1 MTSKL
6 KMSLEM
12 LDFSVSKIA
21 QIMADG
27 KVEVGEVVDGGLMLP
42 KKIAD
47 VLKPGWWDDK
57 VLYEIDGR
65 KARLKKVYWWF
76 RKDVVAKGLDVLQFS
91 QIEIGK

>member
-1 MTSKL
+1 MNKKAQIAMEFLGFTVERVTS
-6 KMSLEM
+6 
-12 LDFSVSKIA
+12 
-21 QIMADG
+21 IMADG

-47 VLKPGWWDDK
+47 ALKPGWWDGK

-65 KARLKKVYWWF
+65 PARLKKVYWWF
-76 RKDVVAKGLDVLQFS
+76 RKDVVAKGLEVLQFS

>member
-1 MTSKL
+1 MNKKAQIAMEFLGFTVERVTS
-6 KMSLEM
+6 
-12 LDFSVSKIA
+12 
-21 QIMADG
+21 IMADG